1 MVKYKT
7 KAIHAD
13 LDIFTDIP
21 AYSDI
26 PRYIQPGI
34 ASHNQAYS
42 GIIKPCVTLT
52 YSEPWYIQD
61 PEIIRT
67 LVYSAKRWQ
76 I

>member
-1 MVKYKT
+1 MGKYKT

-26 PRYIQPGI
+26 PRHIQPDI

-42 GIIKPCVTLT
+42 GTFKPCVTLT
-52 YSEPWYIQD
+52 YSEPWHIQN
-61 PEIIRT
+61 PGIFRT
-67 LVYSAKRWQ
+67 QKYLEP
-76 I
+76 